1 MYERGLRQQRH
12 AQKRSSSD
20 SDGAPRVTPRFLHVL
35 GALVG
40 LGAEFG
46 GACGSRRSPR
56 GGLWSG
62 PAGAGADAAATLPL
76 LRSLLQLV
84 GRAPALPAA
93 AVGSDAAQLRL
104 GAAQKASWGL

>member
-1 MYERGLRQQRH
+1 MYERGLRRQRH

-46 GACGSRRSPR
+46 GAVGPEGRQGGGS
-56 GGLWSG
+56 GQGL
-62 PAGAGADAAATLPL
+62 LVRVLML
-76 LRSLLQLV
+76 LRPFRCCARSC
-84 GRAPALPAA
+84 
-93 AVGSDAAQLRL
+93 S
-104 GAAQKASWGL
+104 S